1 MTESTESRGNRRIDE
16 VLGPRFAEG
25 LGELEDAEVRRRRDQ
40 SRAEVE
46 YLSLLR
52 RLVQGRT
59 EILRAERD
67 RRQTGGPAGS
77 VVDRLPD
84 ILSEGTRGPSRGE
97 AMMLQVSTDEIA
109 MARRRVE
116 RLVSDAHLSNL
127 EALSDEELDHALEL
141 LDREERA
148 LSDTR
153 TEVIAIHDAL
163 QGEMKGRLR
172 AELGPTS

>member
-1 MTESTESRGNRRIDE
+1 
-16 VLGPRFAEG
+16 
-25 LGELEDAEVRRRRDQ
+25 
-40 SRAEVE
+40 
-46 YLSLLR
+46 
-52 RLVQGRT
+52 
-59 EILRAERD
+59 
-67 RRQTGGPAGS
+67 
-77 VVDRLPD
+77 
-84 ILSEGTRGPSRGE
+84 
-97 AMMLQVSTDEIA
+97 VSTDEIA